1 MVKLDDIVHFV
12 PKIRPSRFA
21 CFADLPVFPKRQ
33 SFNPF
38 REGSSLPR
46 NSSESESKQLSSV
59 AGYTPWRDRPLLQLK
74 TASEIAGVSPA
85 SLYRFSDEGKLKLRE
100 LGGRT
105 LVDTKSLIALI
116 ETAKDWTPRKR
127 GEEARAKRKEI
138 ARSAMQG

>member
-1 MVKLDDIVHFV
+1 L
-12 PKIRPSRFA
+12 
-21 CFADLPVFPKRQ
+21 LVFLKRQ
-33 SFNPF
+33 NSQPLQ
-38 REGSSLPR
+38 EGSFLAR
-46 NSSESESKQLSSV
+46 NSSTLESEPAPSV

-116 ETAKDWTPRKR
+116 ETAKDWTPKKR
-127 GEEARAKRKEI
+127 GEEARAKRKEV
-138 ARSAMQG
+138 ARTALQG

>member
-1 MVKLDDIVHFV
+1 L
-12 PKIRPSRFA
+12 A
-21 CFADLPVFPKRQ
+21 
-33 SFNPF
+33 
-38 REGSSLPR
+38 R
-46 NSSESESKQLSSV
+46 NSSILESKPTPSI

-116 ETAKDWTPRKR
+116 DSAADWTPKNR
-127 GEEARAKRKEI
+127 GGEARQKRAAV
-138 ARSAMQG
+138 ARTALQA